1 VEIDSP
7 LPGTEPPRDCP
18 RCPRLVAFREA
29 CRADHPEWW
38 NAPVDAF
45 GDPEAWLALAGL
57 APGKHGA
64 NRTGRPFT
72 GDYAGDLLFA
82 TLAEFGLSR
91 GTYDARID
99 DGLTLDGAIIV
110 NSVKC
115 LPPQNKPTPAEI
127 TQCRPFFEAQMAA
140 LPNVHV
146 VIALGK
152 IAHDAAVRA
161 AGGPLAAFRFAHGA
175 VHRLPDGRH
184 LVDSYHC
191 SRYNTNTGRLTPAMF
206 AEVFRTALA
215 LKDQTSGPNSSTS
228 PR

>member
-1 VEIDSP
+1 MEIASP
-7 LPGTEPPRDCP
+7 LPGTEPPRDCA
-18 RCPRLVAFREA
+18 RCPRLVVLREA
-29 CRADHPEWW
+29 CRAEHPDWW
-38 NAPVDAF
+38 NAPVHAF
-45 GDPEAWLALAGL
+45 GDPDAWLAFAGL

-82 TLAEFGLSR
+82 TLAAFGLSR
-91 GTYDARID
+91 GRYDAQAG
-99 DGLTLDGAIIV
+99 DGLTLDGAIIL

-115 LPPQNKPTPAEI
+115 LPPQNKPLPSEI
-127 TQCRPFFEAQMAA
+127 AACRLFFEAQLAA
-140 LPNVHV
+140 LPRVRV
-146 VIALGK
+146 IIALGR
-152 IAHDAAVRA
+152 IAHDAALRA
-161 AGGPLAAFRFAHGA
+161 VGARLAAFPFGHGA

-206 AEVFRTALA
+206 ADVFRTALA

-228 PR
+228 AR

>member
-1 VEIDSP
+1 M
-7 LPGTEPPRDCP
+7 PGTEPPRDCP
-18 RCPRLVAFREA
+18 RCPRLVALRQE
-29 CRADHPEWW
+29 CRAEHPDWW
-38 NAPVDAF
+38 NAPVYAF
-45 GDPEAWLALAGL
+45 GDPDAWLAFAGL

-82 TLAEFGLSR
+82 TLAEFGLSNGR
-91 GTYDARID
+91 YDARID
-99 DGLTLDGAIIV
+99 DGLVLNGAIIV

-127 TQCRPFFEAQMAA
+127 AHCRPFFEMQLAA
-140 LPNVHV
+140 LPKVRV
-146 VIALGK
+146 IIALGR
-152 IAHDAAVRA
+152 IAHDATLRA
-161 AGGPLAAFRFAHGA
+161 ARVRLADFPFAHGA
-175 VHRLPDGRH
+175 VHLLPDARH

-191 SRYNTNTGRLTPAMF
+191 SRYNTNTGRLTAEMF
-206 AEVFRTALA
+206 ADVFRIAVA